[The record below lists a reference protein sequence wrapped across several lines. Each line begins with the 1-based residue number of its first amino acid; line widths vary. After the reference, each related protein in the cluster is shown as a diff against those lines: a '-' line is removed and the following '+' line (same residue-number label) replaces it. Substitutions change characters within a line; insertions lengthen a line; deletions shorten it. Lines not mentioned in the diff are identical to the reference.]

1 MSKPITDK
9 EIGLIRS
16 GSRLSVQVCLVDRS
30 LNPIQFSLHALLS
43 LWSTLNSDNCCPL
56 LRFEI
61 RLIAEQKAEKSVISA
76 RKTCQVRVSARTK
89 PQFCSV
95 KVIYNKLL
103 RFLSKTSDIFIKL
116 QVNSIEKKERK
127 KSEEKFSD

>member
-1 MSKPITDK
+1 MSKPMTDK

-61 RLIAEQKAEKSVISA
+61 RLIAEQKAREISHL
-76 RKTCQVRVSARTK
+76 RPENVSGTCQCEDEAS
-89 PQFCSV
+89 
-95 KVIYNKLL
+95 ILL
-103 RFLSKTSDIFIKL
+103 SQSNL
-116 QVNSIEKKERK
+116 
-127 KSEEKFSD
+127 